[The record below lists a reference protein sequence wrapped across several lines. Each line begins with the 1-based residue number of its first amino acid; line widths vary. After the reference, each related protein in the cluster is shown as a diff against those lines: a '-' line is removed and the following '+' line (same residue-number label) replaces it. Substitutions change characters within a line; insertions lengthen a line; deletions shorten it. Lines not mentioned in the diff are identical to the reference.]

1 MTRSPVANL
10 AFACAYVATGALV
23 HWIVVGTPISAMTFS
38 SWFFVYLWPL
48 VVLYMALG
56 AALVVMILAFAIG
69 NLLARLDK

>member
-38 SWFFVYLWPL
+38 SWFVVYLWPL
-48 VVLYMALG
+48 IMLYTALG
-56 AALVVMILAFAIG
+56 TALVVMILAFAIG